1 MRLLIIEDNTNKMN
15 HIKELVNELYPDSEI
30 MEAHS
35 FNSGVKKV
43 YEDGWDIVLLDMSL
57 PTYDISHT
65 EGGGDKK
72 PIAGK
77 NIMKRIMHKKMST
90 PVIVITQFET
100 FDDDKIS
107 LESLNKE
114 FENDFKSI
122 WRGTIFYGNEDWA
135 INLKNLLYEI
145 LDKE

>member
-1 MRLLIIEDNTNKMN
+1 MKALIVEDNSNKLN
-15 HIKELVNELYPDSEI
+15 QIKETLKELYPDI
-30 MEAHS
+30 DIDEAHS

-43 YEDGWDIVLLDMSL
+43 YQNIWDIVLLDMSL

-65 EGGGDKK
+65 ESGGDKK

-77 NIMKRIMHKKMST
+77 NIMKRMRNKKMST

-107 LESLNKE
+107 LDSLNGE
-114 FENDFKSI
+114 FEESFKDI
-122 WRGTIFYGNEDWA
+122 WKGTILYSNDDWP
-135 INLKNLLYEI
+135 IRLKEKLEEI
-145 LDKE
+145 FN